1 MHRLNEDQRA
11 RDTYLEIFTKLAELA
26 KPGATLIVADAARRN
41 LFGDLGIPHPIA
53 RSIEREKHQSPKLW
67 ASLLEQ
73 VGFANPRII
82 ETAFNTLRRPGQL
95 LLGNR
100 VAAYLLMS
108 GFVLRMTRA

>member
-1 MHRLNEDQRA
+1 MIA
-11 RDTYLEIFTKLAELA
+11 
-26 KPGATLIVADAARRN
+26 ADAARRN

-53 RSIEREKHQSPKLW
+53 RSLEWEKHQSPKLW

-73 VGFANPRII
+73 AGFESPQIRW
-82 ETAFNTLRRPGQL
+82 TAFNTLRRPGQL
-95 LLGNR
+95 SLGNR